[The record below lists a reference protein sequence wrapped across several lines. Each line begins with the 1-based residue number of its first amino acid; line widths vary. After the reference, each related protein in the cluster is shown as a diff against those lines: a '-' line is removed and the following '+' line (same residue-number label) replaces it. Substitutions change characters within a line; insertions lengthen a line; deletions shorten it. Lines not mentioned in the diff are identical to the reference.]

1 MYSFPYIILFMISL
15 SHLFIHFQKL
25 LHKCIIEFFLDWI
38 SMFLRKPYKNTS
50 QSLPDS
56 ECNKS
61 CDGNIE
67 ETCGASWRIEVYTY
81 LYL

>member
-15 SHLFIHFQKL
+15 SSFYPLSKIASHMYY
-25 LHKCIIEFFLDWI
+25 CIFLDWI

-61 CDGNIE
+61 CDGNFE
-67 ETCGASWRIEVYTY
+67 ETCGASWRIEIYTY